1 MRRTLAVR
9 FVTLAVLQL
18 VLVVAVFELGGVIA
32 TGANGGPPGAEVSV
46 YDENDRLIAST
57 ADPPLRVDSDH
68 TRVEP
73 TPVSGRPGR
82 IIVRGGR
89 FSHHRVPLL
98 TPGNTLFVGGLV
110 ILVIGSFLTAR
121 GIVRPLRELA
131 DVARALGEGN
141 LRVRT
146 GLRRA
151 DEIGDVARAF
161 NDMGA
166 RIERLRLAEKELLAN
181 VSHELRTPLTRIRV
195 ALDIAGEANPEVLR
209 SSLAEI
215 GIDLSELESLVEDIF
230 TATRLDIQQG
240 TSREAHLELHVEET
254 SALVVCDS
262 AADRFRARH
271 PARPFAVEADE
282 DLPMIEVDP
291 VLFRR
296 MLDNLLENAH
306 KYSPD
311 PESAITL
318 RAAGCPDGSIAFVV
332 EDHGMGIAE
341 GDLPRLFEPFF
352 RADRT
357 RARGTGG
364 VGLGLSL
371 AKRIV
376 EAHGGTI
383 RVESVPGRGSNFRA
397 SVPHAGWNAG
407 SAAQAPQQ
415 QT

>member
-9 FVTLAVLQL
+9 FVALAVLQL

-32 TGANGGPPGAEVSV
+32 MGANGGPPGAEVTV
-46 YDENDRLIAST
+46 YDENDRVIAST
-57 ADPPLRVDSDH
+57 ADPPLQADSH
-68 TRVEP
+68 HARVEP
-73 TPVSGRPGR
+73 ALVNGRPGR
-82 IIVRGGR
+82 VIARGGL
-89 FSHHRVPLL
+89 FSHHRVPIL

-131 DVARALGEGN
+131 EMARALGEGN

-166 RIERLRLAEKELLAN
+166 RIEQLRLAEKELLAN

-195 ALDIAGEANPEVLR
+195 ALEIAGEADPEVLR

-230 TATRLDIQQG
+230 TATRLEIQQG
-240 TSREAHLELHVEET
+240 TSREPHLALHVEET
-254 SALVVCDS
+254 SALVVCES

-271 PARPFAVEADE
+271 PARPFQVKVAE

-318 RAAGCPDGSIAFVV
+318 RAAHGTQGSIAFVV

-341 GDLPRLFEPFF
+341 GDLLRLFEPFF
-352 RADRT
+352 RGDRT
-357 RARGTGG
+357 RTPGAGG

-383 RVESVPGRGSNFRA
+383 GVESVPGRGSNFHA
-397 SVPHAGWNAG
+397 SVPHAGRH
-407 SAAQAPQQ
+407 AQAP
-415 QT
+415 